1 MTRTAFVVDEDVDMR
16 AALGEF
22 LENEGFATALFS
34 TPKEALAA
42 FTRSPPELLIT
53 DSWTRSTSND
63 SFEALLSK
71 ANRSGCP
78 VIIFTGWTTTLLPG
92 RSAFPIV
99 SKPDIRTLLRCIQGQ
114 AAPPALQQADVAGG
128 STLEIAA

>member
-16 AALGEF
+16 GALGEF

-34 TPKEALAA
+34 APKEALAA
-42 FTRSPPELLIT
+42 FTRSPPALLIT
-53 DSWTRSTSND
+53 DCWKRSAWNE

-78 VIIFTGWTTTLLPG
+78 VVIFTGWMTTLLPG

-99 SKPDIRTLLRCIQGQ
+99 SKPDIRTLLRFIRDRVAQP
-114 AAPPALQQADVAGG
+114 AAPRSEVAPDEALD
-128 STLEIAA
+128 IAA